1 MSEKDSILLI
11 KKYIDEYNLLE
22 KFSFNGDIF
31 YEKIKLGEQNY
42 GVAGIFFKDSPNLIA
57 NYIFKECET
66 PVDVLLL
73 LNVENN
79 VVIFRKR
86 KDLDID
92 LSKLAKQLSKG
103 GGSSDI
109 AGCIF
114 NDKILNLTKLLKPL
128 NAK

>member
-42 GVAGIFFKDSPNLIA
+42 GVAGIFFNDSPNLIA

-66 PVDVLLL
+66 PVDILLL
-73 LNVENN
+73 INVENN

-86 KDLDID
+86 KDLDIN

>member
-11 KKYIDEYNLLE
+11 KKYIDEYNLQE

-31 YEKIKLGEQNY
+31 YEKIKLGEQVY
-42 GVAGIFFKDSPNLIA
+42 GVAGIFFKNNPNLIA
-57 NYIFKECET
+57 NHIFENNNL
-66 PVDVLLL
+66 VDILMLI
-73 LNVENN
+73 NVEENI
-79 VVIFRKR
+79 VIFRKG
-86 KDLDID
+86 KNVKID

-114 NDKILNLTKLLKPL
+114 NDKILNLTKFLKPL
-128 NAK
+128 HEK

>member
-11 KKYIDEYNLLE
+11 KKYIDEYNLQE

-31 YEKIKLGEQNY
+31 YEKIKLGEQVY
-42 GVAGIFFKDSPNLIA
+42 GVAGIFFKNNPNLIA
-57 NYIFKECET
+57 NHIFENNNL
-66 PVDVLLL
+66 VDILMLI
-73 LNVENN
+73 NVEDNI
-79 VVIFRKR
+79 VIFRKG
-86 KDLDID
+86 KNVKID

-128 NAK
+128 HEK

>member
-1 MSEKDSILLI
+1 MI

-42 GVAGIFFKDSPNLIA
+42 GVAGIFFNDSPNLIA

-66 PVDVLLL
+66 PVDILLL
-73 LNVENN
+73 INVENN

-103 GGSSDI
+103 GGGSDI

>member
-11 KKYIDEYNLLE
+11 KKYIDEYNLQE
-22 KFSFNGDIF
+22 QFSFNGDIF
-31 YEKIKLGEQNY
+31 YEKIKLGEQVY
-42 GVAGIFFKDSPNLIA
+42 GVAGIFFKDNPNLIA
-57 NYIFKECET
+57 NHIFENNNL
-66 PVDVLLL
+66 VDILMLI
-73 LNVENN
+73 NVEDNI
-79 VVIFRKR
+79 VIFRKG
-86 KDLDID
+86 KNVEID

-128 NAK
+128 HEK